1 MTRPRLSAVVIAQ
14 DNADTIE
21 RCVRGLSFADELIVV
36 DGGSEDGTG
45 DIARAAGARVVTNA
59 WPGYAEQRVFALK
72 QTTGEWV
79 LSCDSDE
86 EVSPELAEEIQ
97 AAIASPDGMSAFW
110 IPRRNQFLGRWMDHG
125 PWAGDRVLRLFRRD
139 RGRVTDRRVHEG
151 VVVDGN
157 TRVLTEPL
165 LHYTHPTIAES
176 IGRLNRYTTLES
188 RDRASRR
195 RVRLCDAFVPP
206 VGVFFKYYVVKG
218 SWRDGVHGFLLS
230 AITAMYKSVL
240 YVKTYLRQRARVE

>member
-1 MTRPRLSAVVIAQ
+1 MHTPKLSAVVIAQ

-21 RCVRGLSFADELIVV
+21 RCVRSLSFADEVIVV
-36 DGGSEDGTG
+36 DGGSEDGS
-45 DIARAAGARVVTNA
+45 DQLARNAGARVVTNA
-59 WPGYAEQRVFALK
+59 WPGYAEQRVFALA
-72 QTTGEWV
+72 QARGEWV
-79 LSCDSDE
+79 MSCDSDE
-86 EVSPELAEEIQ
+86 EVTPELAAEVE
-97 AAIASPDGMSAFW
+97 AAITSPGDTCAFW

-151 VVVDGN
+151 IVVDGN
-157 TRVLTEPL
+157 TRPLTSPL

-188 RDRASRR
+188 RERALRR
-195 RVRLCDAFVPP
+195 RVRLVDAFIPP

-218 SWRDGVHGFLLS
+218 SWRGPG
-230 AITAMYKSVL
+230 
-240 YVKTYLRQRARVE
+240 